1 MITVLG
7 ATGKTGR
14 VVAERLLD
22 AEEMV
27 RVVGRDPGRLEPLTR
42 RGAVAAVGDLH
53 DARFLM
59 RALSGSDAAYI
70 LLPTDLTVPDVLADF
85 DRKASSIVAA
95 VSESGIWHVVLLSS
109 VGAEHP
115 EGTGLVGAL
124 HRLEEQLREI
134 TTLSALFLRAGYF
147 YENHFGSLG
156 TIKRHGIN
164 GGVIASDVPV
174 PTVTTAHVGAMA
186 ARALRARDFTGI
198 ALAAALGPRDLTM
211 RETTRI
217 VGQAIG
223 RPDLPY
229 VELPPEVMVQG
240 LTEAGCSQ
248 DGARRLVEM
257 GQALGARRMQPP
269 EPRNER
275 NTGTT
280 TFEDFVP
287 ALAAAYRAS

>member
-14 VVAERLLD
+14 VVAEHLLD

-59 RALSGSDAAYI
+59 AALSGSDAAYL

-95 VSESGIWHVVLLSS
+95 VSESGISHVVLLSS

-115 EGTGLVGAL
+115 EGTGLVVAL
-124 HRLEEQLREI
+124 HRLEQQLREI

-174 PTVTTAHVGAMA
+174 PTVATADVGAMA

-229 VELPPEVMVQG
+229 VELPPEAMVQG
-240 LTEAGCSQ
+240 LTEAGFSH